1 MNRCYRIAQRAVAD
15 SRRRQLAL
23 LVEQMAAVQS
33 TPARSLE
40 QARLKEIA
48 IAQVVREMERA

>member
-1 MNRCYRIAQRAVAD
+1 MNRYRIAQRAVAD
-15 SRRRQLAL
+15 SRRRQLAM
-23 LVEQMAAVQS
+23 LVETMGQLQS

>member
-1 MNRCYRIAQRAVAD
+1 MNRYRIAQRAVAD
-15 SRRRQLAL
+15 SRRRQLAR
-23 LVEQMAAVQS
+23 LVETMGQLQS

-48 IAQVVREMERA
+48 VAQVVREMERV